1 MARGTTGWYVK
12 TTKGLVS
19 LVQSSTCSCCDVFVT
34 CFAADRGCLESNV
47 LMS

>member
-1 MARGTTGWYVK
+1 MK

-34 CFAADRGCLESNV
+34 CFAVDGGCLESNV